1 MGRRS
6 AKIATRKEKSD
17 GQKAKLYGKLGKL
30 IAQAARAGG
39 PNPVVNERLRDV
51 LHQAK
56 LASLPNNIM
65 TRNLEKASDKAS
77 GGFTEVVYEC
87 YGPGGT
93 GYLIESLTDNTN
105 RAASTVRATVAR
117 AGGKM
122 ADPGSV
128 LFAFARRGIVLVEGP
143 GEDAVLEAAL
153 EAGASDVTF
162 RVLTEP
168 TDFAHVC
175 GRLAEAGLTVDGGA
189 SGLGYVPVNEVEVD
203 DDDVFAANETLFQ
216 KLLAVEDVDAVYSN
230 CAGLSE

>member
-1 MGRRS
+1 MY
-6 AKIATRKEKSD
+6 KPPLPKSL
-17 GQKAKLYGKLGKL
+17 Q
-30 IAQAARAGG
+30 
-39 PNPVVNERLRDV
+39 
-51 LHQAK
+51 
-56 LASLPNNIM
+56 
-65 TRNLEKASDKAS
+65 
-77 GGFTEVVYEC
+77 VVYEC

-122 ADPGSV
+122 ADLGSV

-153 EAGASDVTF
+153 EAGASDVVPADEEEAGAGSAVKTF